1 MKTIFKAGPVWE
13 SPKNLK
19 VGMVSEN
26 RVSRKYQNGSN
37 DTLYILFQ
45 ILKMSFR
52 AHMARAEVRPH
63 AQVRRNQ
70 IFELKCNLTT
80 KKIES
85 QSLKK

>member
-1 MKTIFKAGPVWE
+1 MLEWLFSYENYFQSWTGMGITKKSKKWYQKISKWFKW
-13 SPKNLK
+13 
-19 VGMVSEN
+19 
-26 RVSRKYQNGSN
+26 Y
-37 DTLYILFQ
+37 T
-45 ILKMSFR
+45 FR
-52 AHMARAEVRPH
+52 AHMARHAEVRPH